1 MQRDWEHPV
10 PLSFTNKKQKSVMST
25 SETLGII
32 KDSFEKWYNGKLQ
45 ANEKPVS
52 IVINYSDVQTLSIK
66 AFHTITMEVTAV
78 GIRENLSFTA
88 PLVTLK
94 ENYNHGITSEQ
105 EAKDRLTGKLLVRLF
120 DFSRR

>member
-1 MQRDWEHPV
+1 M
-10 PLSFTNKKQKSVMST
+10 N
-25 SETLGII
+25 SETLSII
-32 KDSFEKWYNGKLQ
+32 KDSFETWYNGKLQ

-78 GIRENLSFTA
+78 GIRENLSFTV

-105 EAKDRLTGKLLVRLF
+105 EAKDRLTKKLLIRLF